1 MVMPT
6 AQTRGYGLFRGRV
19 ACDCLRAWLPVFE
32 AELKRRGEIKQS
44 IDIAQL
50 TGGAPK
56 SGGTHTQG
64 GAADIWQRGRVVI
77 AVARQMGAAAFD
89 RPKDWDGR
97 DGDAHTHL
105 VLKGCPHNAPARY
118 QVVALETPPHYNGLG
133 LGGRGGLDHGPEPKT
148 LRTWTAGIRWAR
160 ALQKPKRVAYK
171 VFVARDPKDFLRQTV
186 VVRTGPGHEY
196 PAQKTRAGAARA
208 LAHGTRVVMVDS
220 RRSKAGDLWRKG
232 SQGGWIP
239 DRRLRKA

>member
-1 MVMPT
+1 MAMPT
-6 AQTRGYGLFRGRV
+6 IHTRGYGPFRGRV

-32 AELKRRGEIKQS
+32 AELKRRGEIRES

-50 TGGAPK
+50 TGGAPQ

-77 AVARQMGAAAFD
+77 HVAREMGAAAHD
-89 RPKDWDGR
+89 RPENWDGR
-97 DGDAHTHL
+97 GGDAHTHL
-105 VLKGCPHNAPARY
+105 VLKGCPHSGPARY

-133 LGGRGGLDHGPEPKT
+133 AGGRGGLDRGPEPKR

-160 ALQKPKRVAYK
+160 KLQRPKAVKYRIHVA
-171 VFVARDPKDFLRQTV
+171 DDEKDFVRQAV
-186 VVRTGPGHEY
+186 IVRTGPGHHY
-196 PAQKTRAGAARA
+196 PVVKTVEHGALFTASGKTRKTKSGQ
-208 LAHGTRVVMVDS
+208 V
-220 RRSKAGDLWRKG
+220 WREG
-232 SQGGWIP
+232 IRGGWLP